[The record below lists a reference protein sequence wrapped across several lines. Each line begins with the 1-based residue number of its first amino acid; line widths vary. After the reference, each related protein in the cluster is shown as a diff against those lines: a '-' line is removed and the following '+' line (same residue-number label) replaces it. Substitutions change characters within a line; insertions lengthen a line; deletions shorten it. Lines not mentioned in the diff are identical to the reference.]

1 MVFSV
6 FGGWHLLYFH
16 CGIDYTKYQ
25 DGGSDIERINHR
37 VGYYALRGYV
47 ADTDP
52 CKDEREQETYEAAR
66 ITQET
71 LDGVGEA
78 FLLFVHHVAYHH
90 LEWLHR
96 HIDGGIQEH
105 Q

>member
-1 MVFSV
+1 MKVKPDLSFWKLWNIS
-6 FGGWHLLYFH
+6 FGFFGVQ
-16 CGIDYTKYQ
+16 IA
-25 DGGSDIERINHR
+25 
-37 VGYYALRGYV
+37 YALRGYV